1 MIRCL
6 YIEREC
12 SLRVQIEKVRVRY
25 LEKLVKILE
34 REREIEIEMEIER
47 IMVRGLN
54 RERENG
60 G

>member
-1 MIRCL
+1 M
-6 YIEREC
+6 
-12 SLRVQIEKVRVRY
+12 RVRY

-34 REREIEIEMEIER
+34 RGREIEIEMEIER